1 MAKTIAVTEQPST
14 GLQQLKSQPARL
26 DRVPQGRAQRDAQG
40 DLALARRGAVD
51 HDRRPRHRLH
61 LRRVLLAGGQHHRPG
76 DRGPAAPPDH
86 STKQIRAFPGK
97 ASREKQTMREKGT
110 TMAAE
115 EQNPE
120 EQNPEGERPE
130 THEQLAPPVNENFKW
145 YIIHAYSGF
154 ERKVRESLES
164 RITAFGLQNR
174 IGRIMIPTEP
184 VTELRNGKKYTI
196 ERVFLPGY
204 VLVEMELDNDL
215 WHVIKNTPRVTG
227 FLGTGDKPV
236 ALSEQEVSSILFR
249 SDAAKDKPSM
259 KVKFEKGEQVRINE
273 GPFANF
279 TGAVDD
285 VNEDRQ
291 TLKVMVSIFG
301 RSTPV
306 EIEFSKVD
314 KVDRVAL
321 PT

>member
-1 MAKTIAVTEQPST
+1 MYEEGTQTM
-14 GLQQLKSQPARL
+14 
-26 DRVPQGRAQRDAQG
+26 
-40 DLALARRGAVD
+40 AVD
-51 HDRRPRHRLH
+51 EQTPEAQDP
-61 LRRVLLAGGQHHRPG
+61 GG
-76 DRGPAAPPDH
+76 
-86 STKQIRAFPGK
+86 
-97 ASREKQTMREKGT
+97 
-110 TMAAE
+110 
-115 EQNPE
+115 
-120 EQNPEGERPE
+120 E
-130 THEQLAPPVNENFKW
+130 TPTAQLAPPVNENFKW

-154 ERKVRESLES
+154 ERMVRESLES
-164 RITAFGLQNR
+164 RIQAFGLHNR

-204 VLVEMELDNDL
+204 VLVEMDLDNDL

-236 ALSEQEVSSILFR
+236 ALSEAEVSSILFR
-249 SDAAKDKPSM
+249 SEAAKDKPSM

-279 TGAVDD
+279 NGTVDD

-306 EIEFSKVD
+306 EIEFA
-314 KVDRVAL
+314 KVDRMEA
-321 PT
+321 

>member
-1 MAKTIAVTEQPST
+1 MQEKGTAMADEQIT
-14 GLQQLKSQPARL
+14 
-26 DRVPQGRAQRDAQG
+26 DAQG
-40 DLALARRGAVD
+40 PD
-51 HDRRPRHRLH
+51 
-61 LRRVLLAGGQHHRPG
+61 GGEQ
-76 DRGPAAPPDH
+76 PA
-86 STKQIRAFPGK
+86 
-97 ASREKQTMREKGT
+97 
-110 TMAAE
+110 
-115 EQNPE
+115 
-120 EQNPEGERPE
+120 
-130 THEQLAPPVNENFKW
+130 EQLAPPVNESFKW

-154 ERKVRESLES
+154 ERKVRESIES
-164 RITAFGLQNR
+164 RIQAFGLQNR

-204 VLVEMELDNDL
+204 VLVEMDLDNDL

-249 SDAAKDKPSM
+249 SESTKDKPTL

-279 TGAVDD
+279 NGTVDD

-306 EIEFSKVD
+306 EIEFAKVD
-314 KVDRVAL
+314 KVAA
-321 PT
+321 

>member
-1 MAKTIAVTEQPST
+1 
-14 GLQQLKSQPARL
+14 
-26 DRVPQGRAQRDAQG
+26 
-40 DLALARRGAVD
+40 
-51 HDRRPRHRLH
+51 
-61 LRRVLLAGGQHHRPG
+61 
-76 DRGPAAPPDH
+76 
-86 STKQIRAFPGK
+86 
-97 ASREKQTMREKGT
+97 MREEGIS
-110 TMAAE
+110 MAE
-115 EQNPE
+115 EQQNPE
-120 EQNPEGERPE
+120 EQNPEALNAGSDSSSEQPAD
-130 THEQLAPPVNENFKW
+130 QLAPPVNESFKW

-164 RITAFGLQNR
+164 RIAAFGLQNK

-204 VLVEMELDNDL
+204 VLIEMDLDNDL

-227 FLGTGDKPV
+227 FLGTGDNPV

-249 SDAAKDKPSM
+249 SDVSKDKPTL
-259 KVKFEKGEQVRINE
+259 KIKFEKGEQVRINE

-279 TGAVDD
+279 TGAVDE
-285 VNEDRQ
+285 VNEDKQ

-314 KVDRVAL
+314 KVVDE
-321 PT
+321 

>member
-1 MAKTIAVTEQPST
+1 
-14 GLQQLKSQPARL
+14 
-26 DRVPQGRAQRDAQG
+26 
-40 DLALARRGAVD
+40 
-51 HDRRPRHRLH
+51 
-61 LRRVLLAGGQHHRPG
+61 
-76 DRGPAAPPDH
+76 
-86 STKQIRAFPGK
+86 
-97 ASREKQTMREKGT
+97 
-110 TMAAE
+110 MAAE
-115 EQNPE
+115 EQNPVE
-120 EQNPEGERPE
+120 VTPAADQS
-130 THEQLAPPVNENFKW
+130 TEQLAPPVNENFKW

-204 VLVEMELDNDL
+204 VLVEMDLDNDL

-227 FLGTGDKPV
+227 FLGTGDNPV

-249 SDAAKDKPSM
+249 SESTTNKPNM

-285 VNEDRQ
+285 VNEDKQ

-314 KVDRVAL
+314 KVEV
-321 PT
+321 

>member
-1 MAKTIAVTEQPST
+1 
-14 GLQQLKSQPARL
+14 
-26 DRVPQGRAQRDAQG
+26 
-40 DLALARRGAVD
+40 
-51 HDRRPRHRLH
+51 
-61 LRRVLLAGGQHHRPG
+61 
-76 DRGPAAPPDH
+76 
-86 STKQIRAFPGK
+86 
-97 ASREKQTMREKGT
+97 MREKGT

-120 EQNPEGERPE
+120 EQNPQGDPS
-130 THEQLAPPVNENFKW
+130 TEQLAPPVNENFKW

-164 RITAFGLQNR
+164 RITAFGLQNK

-196 ERVFLPGY
+196 DRVFLPGY
-204 VLVEMELDNDL
+204 VLVEMDLDNDL

-227 FLGTGDKPV
+227 FLGTGDNPV

-249 SDAAKDKPSM
+249 SDVAKDKPSM
-259 KVKFEKGEQVRINE
+259 KVKFDKGQQVRINE

-285 VNEDRQ
+285 INEDKQ

-314 KVDRVAL
+314 KVVE
-321 PT
+321 

>member
-1 MAKTIAVTEQPST
+1 M
-14 GLQQLKSQPARL
+14 
-26 DRVPQGRAQRDAQG
+26 
-40 DLALARRGAVD
+40 
-51 HDRRPRHRLH
+51 
-61 LRRVLLAGGQHHRPG
+61 
-76 DRGPAAPPDH
+76 
-86 STKQIRAFPGK
+86 
-97 ASREKQTMREKGT
+97 
-110 TMAAE
+110 AE
-115 EQNPE
+115 EQQNPE
-120 EQNPEGERPE
+120 EQNPDVQTAEIDSSSEQAAD
-130 THEQLAPPVNENFKW
+130 QLAPPANENFKW

-164 RITAFGLQNR
+164 RITAFGLQNK

-184 VTELRNGKKYTI
+184 VTEVRNGKKYTI

-204 VLVEMELDNDL
+204 VLIEMDLDNDL

-236 ALSEQEVSSILFR
+236 ALSEQEVSSIIFR
-249 SDAAKDKPSM
+249 SDVSKEKPTL
-259 KVKFEKGEQVRINE
+259 KIKFEKGEQVRINE

-279 TGAVDD
+279 TGAVDEI
-285 VNEDRQ
+285 NEDKQ

-314 KVDRVAL
+314 KVVE
-321 PT
+321 

>member
-1 MAKTIAVTEQPST
+1 
-14 GLQQLKSQPARL
+14 
-26 DRVPQGRAQRDAQG
+26 
-40 DLALARRGAVD
+40 
-51 HDRRPRHRLH
+51 
-61 LRRVLLAGGQHHRPG
+61 
-76 DRGPAAPPDH
+76 
-86 STKQIRAFPGK
+86 
-97 ASREKQTMREKGT
+97 
-110 TMAAE
+110 MAAE
-115 EQNPE
+115 EVIPAEGQQPE
-120 EQNPEGERPE
+120 EHLE
-130 THEQLAPPVNENFKW
+130 APANANFKW

-164 RITAFGLQNR
+164 RIQAFGLQNR

-227 FLGTGDKPV
+227 FLGTGDSPV

-249 SDAAKDKPSM
+249 SDVSKDKPAT
-259 KVKFEKGEQVRINE
+259 KIKFEKGEQVRINE

-279 TGAVDD
+279 NGAVDD
-285 VNEDRQ
+285 VNEDKQ

-314 KVDRVAL
+314 KMTDE
-321 PT
+321 

>member
-1 MAKTIAVTEQPST
+1 M
-14 GLQQLKSQPARL
+14 
-26 DRVPQGRAQRDAQG
+26 
-40 DLALARRGAVD
+40 
-51 HDRRPRHRLH
+51 
-61 LRRVLLAGGQHHRPG
+61 
-76 DRGPAAPPDH
+76 
-86 STKQIRAFPGK
+86 
-97 ASREKQTMREKGT
+97 
-110 TMAAE
+110 AE
-115 EQNPE
+115 EQQNAV
-120 EQNPEGERPE
+120 EQATEAAVEQSAD
-130 THEQLAPPVNENFKW
+130 QLAPPVNENFKW

-164 RITAFGLQNR
+164 RITAFGLQNK

-204 VLVEMELDNDL
+204 VLIEMDLDNDL

-249 SDAAKDKPSM
+249 SDVSKDKPTL
-259 KVKFEKGEQVRINE
+259 KIKFDKGEQVRINE

-279 TGAVDD
+279 TGAVDEI
-285 VNEDRQ
+285 NEDKQ

-314 KVDRVAL
+314 KV
-321 PT
+321 TE

>member
-1 MAKTIAVTEQPST
+1 MQAD
-14 GLQQLKSQPARL
+14 G
-26 DRVPQGRAQRDAQG
+26 
-40 DLALARRGAVD
+40 
-51 HDRRPRHRLH
+51 
-61 LRRVLLAGGQHHRPG
+61 
-76 DRGPAAPPDH
+76 
-86 STKQIRAFPGK
+86 KQA
-97 ASREKQTMREKGT
+97 MREEGI
-110 TMAAE
+110 TMAE
-115 EQNPE
+115 EQQNTV
-120 EQNPEGERPE
+120 EQGTE
-130 THEQLAPPVNENFKW
+130 TAIEPTEQLAPPVNENFKW

-164 RITAFGLQNR
+164 RISAFGLQNK

-204 VLVEMELDNDL
+204 VLIEMDLDNDL

-227 FLGTGDKPV
+227 FLGTGDNPV

-249 SDAAKDKPSM
+249 SDVSKDKPTL
-259 KVKFEKGEQVRINE
+259 KIKFDKGEQVRINE

-279 TGAVDD
+279 TGAVDEI
-285 VNEDRQ
+285 NEDKQ

-314 KVDRVAL
+314 KIVE
-321 PT
+321 